1 MFKNS
6 TGNNVA
12 SKSKLFEMG
21 AGGSQSTTNQGSK
34 ARAGEL
40 STTAAA
46 MLAIGKHDSA
56 ANAAAN
62 NITAGFPVG
71 N

>member
-40 STTAAA
+40 STTAA

>member
-1 MFKNS
+1 
-6 TGNNVA
+6 
-12 SKSKLFEMG
+12 MG

-56 ANAAAN
+56 ANAAAS